1 MSEDQKDVNVHV
13 TGVSMRGG
21 VKDDSKRPA
30 SADQEKSGQTKAGDS

>member
-1 MSEDQKDVNVHV
+1 MSEEKKDVNVYV

-30 SADQEKSGQTKAGDS
+30 SADQKKPGETKAGDS